1 MLSRFSCFNIEI
13 AYSNFTFCGA
23 QTPSL
28 CTFRW
33 KMSKFQETKHT
44 PGKKIV
50 LSSTR
55 NSTVNATF
63 YLFIYLFIYLF
74 QAPTPTPAAQTLS
87 TDTREIM
94 VTIGDVPYPISPTAD
109 AFEEI
114 VLPESVE
121 QDLAREPEGEPGS
134 ICEYYQVF
142 KNSFG
147 AGGHWSLLWC
157 PRGVFTKG

>member
-1 MLSRFSCFNIEI
+1 M
-13 AYSNFTFCGA
+13 T
-23 QTPSL
+23 
-28 CTFRW
+28 
-33 KMSKFQETKHT
+33 
-44 PGKKIV
+44 
-50 LSSTR
+50 
-55 NSTVNATF
+55 
-63 YLFIYLFIYLF
+63 FIYLFIYLF

-134 ICEYYQVF
+134 ICEYHLVF
-142 KNSFG
+142 ISRALCSLSGNIFRYEISPQTTY
-147 AGGHWSLLWC
+147 GGQESETSGNISLGSMSSAHRSHIVRKHARRPHGTAAPHKAYWLPC
-157 PRGVFTKG
+157 